1 MKYLT
6 EIEELKNEAF
16 PRNYVNKKPHSNF
29 FYSFERVRDPLT
41 IYGWDID
48 TPLWDIKKLL
58 DIDSWTQETIGY
70 VKHDT
75 REKYAVAVI
84 NRGGRGYI
92 EIKALEAYEAFEKAV
107 NKYIDRGEPN
117 NVD

>member
-6 EIEELKNEAF
+6 EIEELRKEAF

-58 DIDSWTQETIGY
+58 DIDSWTQKTIGY
-70 VKHDT
+70 VKH
-75 REKYAVAVI
+75 EKLGQKAIAVI
-84 NRGGRGYI
+84 HDGGRGYI
-92 EIKALEAYEAFEKAV
+92 EVEAPEAYEAFEEAV
-107 NKYIDRGEPN
+107 NEYIDRGEQ
-117 NVD
+117 